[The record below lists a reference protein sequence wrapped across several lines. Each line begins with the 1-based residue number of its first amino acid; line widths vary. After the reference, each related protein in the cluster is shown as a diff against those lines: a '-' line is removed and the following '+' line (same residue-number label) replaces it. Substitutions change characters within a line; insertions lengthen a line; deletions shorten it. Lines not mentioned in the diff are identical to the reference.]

1 MENID
6 SLGLFYVNI
15 WLIIQRSTTND
26 SYLPGKQKVGGHTI
40 TTSTRWEEEGF
51 KKCMFLSTLRI
62 KKLSSQEGKGGSK
75 NGKILST

>member
-26 SYLPGKQKVGGHTI
+26 SYLPSKQKEAWMSQTE
-40 TTSTRWEEEGF
+40 SR
-51 KKCMFLSTLRI
+51 
-62 KKLSSQEGKGGSK
+62 KLFDD
-75 NGKILST
+75 